1 MNKGN
6 FDNSV
11 GMIISQL
18 PKGLIFKSASGIR
31 QRKFSVKRK
40 SMIYAFTNTAF
51 YSPEKAA
58 EKIRAEKITNS
69 TCHKEDKK
77 KKEENESKFKIL

>member
-1 MNKGN
+1 
-6 FDNSV
+6 
-11 GMIISQL
+11 
-18 PKGLIFKSASGIR
+18 
-31 QRKFSVKRK
+31 
-40 SMIYAFTNTAF
+40 MIYAFTNTAF

-69 TCHKEDKK
+69 TCNKEDKK

>member
-1 MNKGN
+1 
-6 FDNSV
+6 
-11 GMIISQL
+11 
-18 PKGLIFKSASGIR
+18 
-31 QRKFSVKRK
+31 
-40 SMIYAFTNTAF
+40 MIYAFTNTAF

-77 KKEENESKFKIL
+77 KMNQSSRYFKKLFEFVKRAICFFYNKF